1 MGKFIALRET
11 MCQCCEDSNAKCGCP
26 RMKRVQI
33 RATILLCVV
42 AIVDGCCFGMFSQPY
57 SVIDCGKAKTQGT
70 DDANPVDMNGAVIG
84 MPWGPMCVHPGGKVV
99 NYAWQDD
106 ESINLC
112 TQTSNDN
119 WYGDG
124 GSRDPCQEYE
134 DAGNAYGGSMGLI
147 SAAMFFNNF
156 VGLAAFLELMGYTV
170 GSKCQAAYV
179 IIGGLLT
186 VILCLA
192 AGGLAF
198 APGMTTGD
206 KRVAMDFCM
215 GCGEGN
221 SNFYDAA
228 TISDPHVAGAPIGA
242 LIGGLFAITEFVIGC
257 MMCAQAEKDKETLTL
272 ANASQT
278 PL

>member
-1 MGKFIALRET
+1 MGNAK
-11 MCQCCEDSNAKCGCP
+11 MCQCCEDSNARCGCP

-42 AIVDGCCFGMFSQPY
+42 AIVDGCCFGMFTNPY
-57 SVIDCGKAKTQGT
+57 SIIECGSEKTT
-70 DDANPVDMNGAVIG
+70 PTALNNAVDKNGVVLG
-84 MPWGPMCVHPGGKVV
+84 MPWGPMCVFSGGKVA

-106 ESINLC
+106 SRINSC
-112 TQTSNDN
+112 TEQSNDA
-119 WYGDG
+119 WYENSM

-134 DAGNAYGGSMGLI
+134 DAGNAYGGSQGLI
-147 SAAMFFNNF
+147 GAAMFFNNF

-179 IIGGLLT
+179 IVGGLLT
-186 VILCLA
+186 MILCLA

-215 GCGEGN
+215 GCA
-221 SNFYDAA
+221 SDSTDFYDFA
-228 TISDPHVAGAPIGA
+228 TISAPHVAGAPIGA

-257 MMCAQAEKDKETLTL
+257 MMCAQADKDKEVL
-272 ANASQT
+272 ASVETNAGKA